1 LRPVD
6 VIFMTRHDTIDTAC
20 ELLRRA
26 RPGAQVWMVVPW
38 RARYARELLNLKRL
52 RRIAGDKAVELRLV
66 SRDART
72 RALAREAGVEVS
84 AGMPRALKRL
94 EPREIRSADFGAR
107 VVPVTERL
115 SARHLRAPSR
125 FNVGRAILGLAFI
138 ALLLVTMIGV
148 IAVFLPSAEVALE
161 PVSTREQV
169 TFTAQA
175 NTRYDRVD
183 LEMGLIPL
191 KSVQVIVEGHAET
204 PASGTADVAEGYAS
218 GFVVF
223 TNRTNEAVVV
233 PKGTVVRSGSGE
245 TMRFRTTEEVTLPAS
260 LFATARAPVE
270 AVEAG
275 YAMAGAYTLT
285 RVEGA
290 LASRIEVMNDASVG
304 GGGSRRV
311 PIVTYADLDTLRAML
326 VEQLQGQAYDQLIE
340 QLDAGEFVPAN
351 TLSVEVMSL
360 DYDQY
365 VNQQNDVLSGTM
377 RLVVRGSAVNDRH
390 LRQLARARI
399 MAQAGGDVEIIEDTV
414 EMEQMGDIR
423 VEDAWVEIDMRAAA
437 AVVPTVDY
445 DDVRANTRGRTP
457 EQAAEWLEANLEL
470 ASAPRI
476 EVKPEGWPRMPILDG
491 RFVISLTSLP

>member
-1 LRPVD
+1 MRPVD
-6 VIFMTRHDTIDTAC
+6 VIFLTRHDTIDTAC

-26 RPGAQVWMVVPW
+26 RPGAQVWMALPW
-38 RARYARELLNLKRL
+38 RARYTRELLNLKRL

-66 SRDART
+66 SRDSRARS
-72 RALAREAGVEVS
+72 LAREAGVAVS
-84 AGMPRALKRL
+84 ASVPRALKRL
-94 EPREIRSADFGAR
+94 EPREIRSSDLSAR

-115 SARHLRAPSR
+115 SARHLRAPAR

-138 ALLLVTMIGV
+138 ALLLATMIGV

-183 LEMGLIPL
+183 HELGLIPL
-191 KSVQVIVEGHAET
+191 RSVQVIVEGQGET

-218 GFVVF
+218 GHVVF

-233 PKGTVVRSGSGE
+233 PQGTVVRSGSGE
-245 TMRFRTTEEVTLPAS
+245 TMRFRTTAEVTLPAT

-290 LASRIEVMNDASVG
+290 LASRIEVMNDTSIG

-326 VEQLQGQAYDQLIE
+326 VEQLQRQAYDQLVQ
-340 QLDAGEFVPAN
+340 QLGAGEFVPAN
-351 TLSVEVMSL
+351 TLSIEVMSL
-360 DYDQY
+360 NYDQY
-365 VNQQNDVLSGTM
+365 VNQQHDVLSGTM
-377 RLVVRGSAVNDRH
+377 RLVVRGSAVNDVH
-390 LRQLARARI
+390 LKQLAWARI
-399 MAQAGGDVEIIEDTV
+399 VAQAGGDVELIEDTL
-414 EMEQMGDIR
+414 EMDQVGDIR
-423 VEDAWVEIDMRAAA
+423 VEDAWVAMDMRASA
-437 AVVPTVDY
+437 AVVSTVDY
-445 DDVRANTRGRTP
+445 AALRAHMRGRTP
-457 EQAAEWLEANLEL
+457 EQAAEWLETNLAL

-491 RFVISLTSLP
+491 RFEISLVSLP